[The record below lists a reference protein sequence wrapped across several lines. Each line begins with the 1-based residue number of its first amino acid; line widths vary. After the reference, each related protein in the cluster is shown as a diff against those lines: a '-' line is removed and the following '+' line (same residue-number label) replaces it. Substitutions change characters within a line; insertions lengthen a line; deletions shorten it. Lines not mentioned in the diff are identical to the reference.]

1 MEEFL
6 GSLKVTLKMFLSSL
20 DIVSKEFLTL
30 YKLKLKIKPS
40 QTSKAQ

>member
-6 GSLKVTLKMFLSSL
+6 GSLKVVFKKSLSSL

-30 YKLKLKIKPS
+30 FKLKLKVKPS

>member
-6 GSLKVTLKMFLSSL
+6 GSLKVALKKSLSSL

>member
-6 GSLKVTLKMFLSSL
+6 GSLKVALKKSLSNF

-30 YKLKLKIKPS
+30 FKLKLKIKPS